1 MSSNDGLHGD
11 DDLTGMLS
19 SSPFRSASRTPEQGR
34 SRRLPKNKVETP
46 RRSTVGTS
54 ENDVSWDRLG
64 GDEEEQNASTP
75 KGTQGCVG
83 VLQTFL
89 VIFGVLQ
96 TEDPKEVKVPPRVMR
111 KKSDDTMMT
120 FDKDDEEDEE
130 EVREA
135 LFRRLGFKDVRKP

>member
-1 MSSNDGLHGD
+1 
-11 DDLTGMLS
+11 
-19 SSPFRSASRTPEQGR
+19 
-34 SRRLPKNKVETP
+34 
-46 RRSTVGTS
+46 
-54 ENDVSWDRLG
+54 LG

-111 KKSDDTMMT
+111 KKSDDTMMN
-120 FDKDDEEDEE
+120 FDKDEAEDEE
-130 EVREA
+130 EVRED